1 MKILWLP
8 WILLVLLGA
17 IVPSSSART
26 NELLVDEAVADL
38 QGKGIDAALKKLL
51 EAEKS
56 APGSAVVL
64 NLLGAAYTK
73 KKDYVTARSYFEK
86 SLARQPSFFPPAFN
100 LGELLFLEG
109 QYPRALE
116 AFSKLLAAD
125 PDNELLQFKVVLC
138 LMLADQDNDAK
149 KLLQRMRF
157 PGQGP
162 AWYYAQAA
170 FQMNEG
176 HRRQA
181 RELLACA
188 QVIFPKETSL
198 YDETFENLGWPTR

>member
-1 MKILWLP
+1 M
-8 WILLVLLGA
+8 LLVVLGA
-17 IVPSSSART
+17 VVLPSSARA

-38 QGKGIDAALKKLL
+38 QEKDFDAALRKLL

-56 APGSAVVL
+56 DPGSAVVL

-73 KKDYVTARSYFEK
+73 KKDYATARSYFEK
-86 SLARQPSFFPPAFN
+86 SLAHQPSFFPPAFN

-109 QYPRALE
+109 RYPQALD
-116 AFSKLLAAD
+116 AFSRLLAAD

-138 LMLADQDNDAK
+138 LMLADRDDEAE
-149 KLLQRMRF
+149 KLLRRMRF

-181 RELLACA
+181 RELLTCA

-198 YDETFENLGWPTR
+198 YDETFDNLGWPTR

>member
-1 MKILWLP
+1 M
-8 WILLVLLGA
+8 LLAVLGA
-17 IVPSSSART
+17 VVPSSSARI

-38 QGKGIDAALKKLL
+38 QGKAFDAALRKLL

-56 APGSAVVL
+56 DPGSAVVL

-73 KKDYVTARSYFEK
+73 KKDYATARSCFEK

-109 QYPRALE
+109 RSSQALD
-116 AFSKLLAAD
+116 AFSRLLAAD

-138 LMLADQDNDAK
+138 FILADRDDDAE
-149 KLLQRMRF
+149 KLLRRMRF
-157 PGQGP
+157 PGEGP

-181 RELLACA
+181 RELLTCA

>member
-1 MKILWLP
+1 
-8 WILLVLLGA
+8 VL
-17 IVPSSSART
+17 
-26 NELLVDEAVADL
+26 
-38 QGKGIDAALKKLL
+38 
-51 EAEKS
+51 AE
-56 APGSAVVL
+56 
-64 NLLGAAYTK
+64 
-73 KKDYVTARSYFEK
+73 
-86 SLARQPSFFPPAFN
+86 
-100 LGELLFLEG
+100 
-109 QYPRALE
+109 
-116 AFSKLLAAD
+116 
-125 PDNELLQFKVVLC
+125 
-138 LMLADQDNDAK
+138 QDDDAK

-181 RELLACA
+181 RDLLTCA

>member
-1 MKILWLP
+1 M
-8 WILLVLLGA
+8 LVVVLGVV
-17 IVPSSSART
+17 VPSSSARI

-38 QGKGIDAALKKLL
+38 QGKKFDAALSKLL

-56 APGSAVVL
+56 DPGSAVVL

-73 KKDYVTARSYFEK
+73 KKDYATARSYFEK

-100 LGELLFLEG
+100 LGELLFLEVR
-109 QYPRALE
+109 YPQALD

-138 LMLADQDNDAK
+138 LILADRHDDAEK
-149 KLLQRMRF
+149 QLRRMRF

-170 FQMNEG
+170 FRMNEG

-181 RELLACA
+181 WELLTCA
-188 QVIFPKETSL
+188 QVIFPK
-198 YDETFENLGWPTR
+198 